1 MALQKPTLVIF
12 DMDGTT
18 VRHIHLWLLHI
29 LEWMDDQSYKFNK
42 VWDWAFRRGAKGP
55 MPPILQES
63 DRRKPPKL
71 LVHRAIHSVRRKEVD
86 QIVEPSPGVYELLD
100 FLKAHDVPVALVSN
114 GLGKGYGH
122 DILEKFDLVPYFSSV
137 IFREDIHKSKPN
149 PECLLLTLDNLKI
162 KPKKDDVIWFIGDRH
177 KDILAAVNLR
187 KHVACEI
194 TPIAYSVNS
203 AVEALKQGLPPE
215 NIIMSYYDM
224 HDRLKEL
231 MGNPPAKKPKA
242 KKTQS
247 KAKG

>member
-1 MALQKPTLVIF
+1 MALKKPTLVIF

-29 LEWMDDQSYKFNK
+29 LEWLDDQIYKFDK

-55 MPPILQES
+55 MPPLLET

-100 FLKAHDVPVALVSN
+100 FLKAHKTPIALVSN

-122 DILEKFDLVPYFSSV
+122 DILKKFKLKKYFSST

-149 PECLLLTLDNLKI
+149 PECLLLTLENLDI
-162 KPKKDDVIWFIGDRH
+162 TPSKDDVIWFIGDRH
-177 KDILAAVNLR
+177 KDILAAIRLK
-187 KHVACEI
+187 KHVECDV
-194 TPIAYSVNS
+194 TPVAYSVN
-203 AVEALKQGLPPE
+203 AAIEAIKQGLPPE

-224 HDRLKEL
+224 HHRLEEI
-231 MGNPPAKKPKA
+231 MGSPPKKTRKATSKPK
-242 KKTQS
+242 KS
-247 KAKG
+247 